1 MDFHPTATPLRL
13 AIGEFHIHAALHHVI
28 FSRLV
33 HA

>member
-13 AIGEFHIHAALHHVI
+13 AAEDFRIHACFYHPVQI
-28 FSRLV
+28 ELV